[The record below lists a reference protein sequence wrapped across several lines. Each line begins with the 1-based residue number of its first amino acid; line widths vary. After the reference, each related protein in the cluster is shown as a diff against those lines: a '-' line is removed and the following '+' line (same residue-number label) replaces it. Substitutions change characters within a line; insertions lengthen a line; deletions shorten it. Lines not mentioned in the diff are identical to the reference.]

1 MKTDPL
7 FYELFQAAP
16 QTFFE
21 LVQITP
27 ACPYRFESITVK
39 MSEKRIDGVLEPLDA
54 NQPYYFLE
62 VQAFPDDVIYWRAT
76 REVAT
81 FFEQRPHLKDTKW
94 QAIVLWLNI
103 ADDPG
108 FGPLRLLARKPK
120 PNLLSLDLIE
130 LLKKLPETSLVLN
143 VLRPLLAEDEREVR
157 EHVVQWAENIRQATD
172 ADANLEERLID
183 VLSQMIEQKFKTL
196 SYEELSQML
205 RLTPFREIASVQ
217 QVLKEDRI
225 ELLLN
230 QIEVKFNIS
239 PEQAETI
246 ASNLAQLDMNVLKA
260 LIRQL
265 LRLETFEQL
274 EFWIDDHLPERV
286 A

>member
-1 MKTDPL
+1 
-7 FYELFQAAP
+7 
-16 QTFFE
+16 
-21 LVQITP
+21 
-27 ACPYRFESITVK
+27 
-39 MSEKRIDGVLEPLDA
+39 
-54 NQPYYFLE
+54 
-62 VQAFPDDVIYWRAT
+62 
-76 REVAT
+76 
-81 FFEQRPHLKDTKW
+81 
-94 QAIVLWLNI
+94 
-103 ADDPG
+103 
-108 FGPLRLLARKPK
+108 
-120 PNLLSLDLIE
+120 
-130 LLKKLPETSLVLN
+130 
-143 VLRPLLAEDEREVR
+143 
-157 EHVVQWAENIRQATD
+157 
-172 ADANLEERLID
+172 
-183 VLSQMIEQKFKTL
+183 
-196 SYEELSQML
+196 ML